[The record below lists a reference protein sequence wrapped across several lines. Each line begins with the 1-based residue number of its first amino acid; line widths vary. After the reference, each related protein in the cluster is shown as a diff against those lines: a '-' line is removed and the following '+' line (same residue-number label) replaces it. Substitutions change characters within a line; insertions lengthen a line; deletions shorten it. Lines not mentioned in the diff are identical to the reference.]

1 MKRLVTINAL
11 LLESSNPV
19 ASGCCF
25 ELQSSS
31 KWKGPREGVYTFMAG
46 SSSIIS
52 SLRLAGSLS
61 IQRAFS
67 SSTAG
72 SAGVNYKSL
81 LRPWKAMKLT
91 QESLD
96 EVRQQSL
103 GTLSLVELVHQVML
117 IDTWPKAFP
126 FPPECFDKLDG
137 APDADFY
144 KVPKLDMHIS
154 EQIAECLEK
163 RWYADLLPM
172 ACDAHLELGA
182 GVRSYFPESY
192 TPSTVI
198 GYGMNMA
205 EMERNDV
212 LTERHVQD
220 LNMNPHLPYQ
230 SNVVD
235 CHPCCKELCYA
246 VATFNIAEQRGVG
259 VSSELAVNMPPRRR
273 RQPPR
278 RAAKRAASDPLEDDD
293 STAPATA
300 EAASSSSSSS
310 SSTAAA
316 GGGEGAPARRGG
328 RAEADGQDHALLQHH
343 HNADEDEVDVVD
355 EYQTPLQIAKD
366 ILIELDKCLLET
378 ATLTDVKRV
387 YKLRHHLK
395 NIRWELADT
404 ADVREEE
411 PAEQEEVLVVNQLY
425 KKLERCICRRIFHRN
440 DNGIAF
446 VASVL
451 TMHPAFIV
459 DAFAAIKL
467 FIPQLTAPVLQGLS
481 KALYRGWK
489 ESSGGMKRQMEQAI
503 QAWMDYSLKVDP
515 VLAKKI
521 RILLSEF
528 HRKDRRPTE
537 LENLLVEL
545 YHPILWKQLTV
556 TNWKIRL
563 NAIATLGDA
572 FPICNSTLHAEM
584 ERTMDMQIR
593 ALVSGMT
600 DKHDQVRRI
609 AVNKVCESLAIQ
621 WRAISGD
628 HRSVLLYNIIN
639 KCAKD
644 KRSAAVRMA
653 VVQGIRRIIRS
664 CAISHQIMGP
674 VLPKIGEMIYDPSP
688 QVRLE
693 YCKLLR
699 DLQNTEG
706 INLGDMAEGHQK
718 LTNRLVVEHAYA
730 MRKKEKFTQQD
741 VKQAGQ
747 EKDVYVQIACS
758 LGSILGQ
765 KIFRSMDVKGL
776 KQLAKADVNV
786 FIALMANCHDAEGA
800 TPTARIRFAAAL
812 FKLAMDMISKE
823 DERHESIVEAAA
835 GNDGVRIKLTHT
847 RVLLRGVVELL
858 SAEDVHKIL
867 HFEEASTGR
876 PTKRA
881 RPKKRAR
888 TQNND
893 EEGDET
899 ENIIR
904 QRDDFYQNFLTDY
917 NMTKL
922 LEPSRGCFIEAVE
935 ILRLLSPEAYKHVR
949 DRVVRFVKSTS
960 SRAKKNAD
968 IEEDQD
974 YYYGMLRLASA
985 WNVSKDAITNLAKRI
1000 SACTTVLNGKSDMR
1014 RQAEVVSS
1022 SLKALNGPLKAMLEL
1037 RLEPKYLLP
1046 LQDPVLKLIESL
1058 VDHLPYGLPVES
1070 QEEICSAF
1078 SLALHI
1084 LINIC
1089 LQGTTA
1095 ASSSSEQSADNFL
1108 LDVFTELG
1116 DTFRNMK
1123 PTMRRGCKAEDI
1135 ADAAPLVHEMGHRYL
1150 RHLTT
1155 TVFLEGLSS
1164 GTAEARMY
1172 DIQRTMWEWVI
1183 ASGWN
1188 PEIPVWKT
1196 VADLLHELGF
1206 TGNMSTSLVMN
1217 TLQLNLSHVS
1227 TLHPREGEEA
1237 FIDKMAK
1244 VAATKYGYDAQFKE
1258 FLRKRVICE
1267 CEDDEDEEGYA
1278 AEENA
1283 CHERV
1288 WQAFKRVALGPPVNK
1303 ALAELL
1309 NIEVEELQPQGNNN
1323 KENNPDQVGAS
1334 EGNGSI
1340 TPKGGRMHGGGS
1352 SSSSALPGEVI
1363 IQSGA
1368 PTPVHRE
1375 DGDEDAEMSD

>member
-1 MKRLVTINAL
+1 
-11 LLESSNPV
+11 
-19 ASGCCF
+19 
-25 ELQSSS
+25 
-31 KWKGPREGVYTFMAG
+31 
-46 SSSIIS
+46 
-52 SLRLAGSLS
+52 
-61 IQRAFS
+61 
-67 SSTAG
+67 
-72 SAGVNYKSL
+72 
-81 LRPWKAMKLT
+81 
-91 QESLD
+91 
-96 EVRQQSL
+96 
-103 GTLSLVELVHQVML
+103 
-117 IDTWPKAFP
+117 
-126 FPPECFDKLDG
+126 
-137 APDADFY
+137 
-144 KVPKLDMHIS
+144 
-154 EQIAECLEK
+154 
-163 RWYADLLPM
+163 
-172 ACDAHLELGA
+172 
-182 GVRSYFPESY
+182 
-192 TPSTVI
+192 
-198 GYGMNMA
+198 
-205 EMERNDV
+205 
-212 LTERHVQD
+212 
-220 LNMNPHLPYQ
+220 
-230 SNVVD
+230 
-235 CHPCCKELCYA
+235 
-246 VATFNIAEQRGVG
+246 
-259 VSSELAVNMPPRRR
+259 
-273 RQPPR
+273 
-278 RAAKRAASDPLEDDD
+278 
-293 STAPATA
+293 
-300 EAASSSSSSS
+300 
-310 SSTAAA
+310 
-316 GGGEGAPARRGG
+316 
-328 RAEADGQDHALLQHH
+328 
-343 HNADEDEVDVVD
+343 
-355 EYQTPLQIAKD
+355 
-366 ILIELDKCLLET
+366 
-378 ATLTDVKRV
+378 
-387 YKLRHHLK
+387 
-395 NIRWELADT
+395 
-404 ADVREEE
+404 
-411 PAEQEEVLVVNQLY
+411 
-425 KKLERCICRRIFHRN
+425 
-440 DNGIAF
+440 
-446 VASVL
+446 
-451 TMHPAFIV
+451 MHPAFIV

-489 ESSGGMKRQMEQAI
+489 ESSGGMKRQIEQAI

-545 YHPILWKQLTV
+545 YQPILWKQLTV

-653 VVQGIRRIIRS
+653 VVQGIRRIIRN

-693 YCKLLR
+693 YCKLLQ

-741 VKQAGQ
+741 VKQAEQ

-835 GNDGVRIKLTHT
+835 ENDGVRIKLTHT

-867 HFEEASTGR
+867 HFEEASTSR

-888 TQNND
+888 TQND
-893 EEGDET
+893 EEGDEA

-935 ILRLLSPEAYKHVR
+935 ILRLLSPEAYKHVK

-1046 LQDPVLKLIESL
+1046 LQDPVLKLLESL
-1058 VDHLPYGLPVES
+1058 VDHLPFGLPVES
-1070 QEEICSAF
+1070 QEDICSAF

-1084 LINIC
+1084 LINIR

-1095 ASSSSEQSADNFL
+1095 TSSSAESTDNFL

-1123 PTMRRGCKAEDI
+1123 PTMRRGGKAEDI
-1135 ADAAPLVHEMGHRYL
+1135 ADAAPLVHEMGH
-1150 RHLTT
+1150 
-1155 TVFLEGLSS
+1155 
-1164 GTAEARMY
+1164 
-1172 DIQRTMWEWVI
+1172 
-1183 ASGWN
+1183 
-1188 PEIPVWKT
+1188 
-1196 VADLLHELGF
+1196 
-1206 TGNMSTSLVMN
+1206 
-1217 TLQLNLSHVS
+1217 
-1227 TLHPREGEEA
+1227 
-1237 FIDKMAK
+1237 
-1244 VAATKYGYDAQFKE
+1244 
-1258 FLRKRVICE
+1258 
-1267 CEDDEDEEGYA
+1267 
-1278 AEENA
+1278 
-1283 CHERV
+1283 
-1288 WQAFKRVALGPPVNK
+1288 
-1303 ALAELL
+1303 
-1309 NIEVEELQPQGNNN
+1309 
-1323 KENNPDQVGAS
+1323 
-1334 EGNGSI
+1334 
-1340 TPKGGRMHGGGS
+1340 
-1352 SSSSALPGEVI
+1352 
-1363 IQSGA
+1363 
-1368 PTPVHRE
+1368 
-1375 DGDEDAEMSD
+1375 